1 MPTLRTARVPSTSP
15 TPKRRL
21 VGALLAALALPLSAV
36 AAGPAQAA
44 SPDRPPLRTVGTTY
58 YVDAESGDDG
68 ASGLDA
74 AAAWKSLAR
83 ASQLTLGPGDR
94 LLFKSGQRWKGRL
107 DVQGAGA
114 AGAPAF
120 VGSYGSGAK
129 PLIEG
134 GGTTDVAVRLNNVHD
149 FTLDGL
155 EVTNWSDST
164 TPRSGVNLFAK
175 DAGKL
180 SDVTLRNLNIH
191 DIDGPGGS
199 TVSSAGLLVSI
210 RGNQTPTYFDNL
222 VVEKNEVS
230 RVRSYG
236 IITWSTWSRRNGMT
250 SLYPVETGIP
260 DSEVVTWTPSTRVR
274 IRDNYVHDVTAGGIT
289 PMHTKGAVV
298 EGNRVHKAASGR
310 LNTKGG
316 NVAIW
321 WQGNDDLLVQRNEV
335 SGTGFNGPGTDGHG
349 FDADADNNRSVVQYN
364 YSHDNDGG
372 FFITVSFNGAP
383 TKDTVVRYN
392 LSKDD
397 GYEVFSLST
406 ETSGTRIHNNT
417 VYASGRVVTVHPP
430 YAGAGNYPLGK
441 IVHIYN
447 NASGI
452 EIRNNIFY
460 NRTTAGYD
468 TANGTVYDSNLYW
481 GTASPVAPSGD
492 INAIKAD
499 PKPVSIGTDPAGFE
513 LRADSPARGRGATV
527 TQGIEDYF
535 GNPVPATA
543 PDRGFHQFTG
553 APYRPVVTTS
563 YPTLGNSHAYR
574 MADGDTSTAWSSV
587 ANGITFPGTIDIDY
601 RQPTSIGSLTLH
613 TAFATGQGVKQLDVQ
628 TWNGSSWV
636 TQATGQ
642 QLAWSGNTSTVEQRT
657 ITLPQRVTTERLR
670 LTVRDAHLQWGN
682 FAVYEIQTA

>member
-1 MPTLRTARVPSTSP
+1 MRTSHTPHVPGAPRT
-15 TPKRRL
+15 RRRSL
-21 VGALLAALALPLSAV
+21 IGVLLAALALPLPAV

-44 SPDRPPLRTVGTTY
+44 PVPHRDRAVGTTY
-58 YVDAESGDDG
+58 YVDAASGDDD
-68 ASGLDA
+68 ASGRNE

-83 ASQLTLGPGDR
+83 ASRLTLGPGDR
-94 LLFKSGQRWKGRL
+94 LLFKAGQRWKGRL
-107 DVQGAGA
+107 DVRGAGA
-114 AGAPAF
+114 VGNPAF

-134 GGTTDVAVRLNNVHD
+134 GGTTDVAVRLENVHD
-149 FTLDGL
+149 LTLDGL

-180 SDVTLRNLNIH
+180 SNVTLRNLNIH

-210 RGNQTPTYFDNL
+210 RGNLTPTYFDNL

-230 RVRSYG
+230 KVRSYG

-260 DSEVVTWTPSTRVR
+260 DSEVVTWTPSTGVR
-274 IRDNYVHDVTAGGIT
+274 IRDNSVHDVTAGGIT
-289 PMHTKGAVV
+289 PMHTRGAVV
-298 EGNRVHKAASGR
+298 EGNRVHRAATGR
-310 LNTKGG
+310 LNLKGG
-316 NVAIW
+316 NVGIW

-372 FFITVSFNGAP
+372 FFITVSFKGAP

-406 ETSGTRIHNNT
+406 ETSGTVIHNNT
-417 VYASGRVVTVHPP
+417 VDASGRVVTVHPP
-430 YAGAGNYPLGK
+430 YAGAGDYPLGR

-452 EIRNNIFY
+452 EIRNNIFR

-468 TANGTVYDSNLYW
+468 TANNTVYDSNLYW
-481 GTASPVAPSGD
+481 GTDAPVAPSGD

-499 PKPVSIGTDPAGFE
+499 PKLVSVGTDPAGYT
-513 LRADSPARGRGATV
+513 LRADSPARGRGAAV
-527 TQGIEDYF
+527 AQGLKDYF
-535 GNPVPATA
+535 GNPVPGTA

-553 APYRPVVTTS
+553 APYLPVVTTS
-563 YPTLGNSHAYR
+563 YTTLGNSHPYR
-574 MADGDTSTAWSSV
+574 MTDGDTSTAWSSV
-587 ANGITFPGTIDIDY
+587 ADKVAFPGTIDVDY
-601 RQPTSIGSLTLH
+601 RQPVSIGSVTLH
-613 TAFATGQGVKQLDVQ
+613 TAFATGQGVKQVDVQ

-636 TQATGQ
+636 TQAAGQ
-642 QLAWSGNTSTVEQRT
+642 QLAWSGNTSAVEQRT

-682 FAVYEIQTA
+682 FAVYEIRTA

>member
-1 MPTLRTARVPSTSP
+1 MRILRTSRIPGTSSTP
-15 TPKRRL
+15 RRHL
-21 VGALLAALALPLSAV
+21 IGALLAALALPLSAV

-44 SPDRPPLRTVGTTY
+44 APAKAHPRAAGTTY
-58 YVDAESGDDG
+58 YVDAEAGDD
-68 ASGLDA
+68 ARSGKNQ

-94 LLFKSGQRWKGRL
+94 LLFKAGQRWKGRL
-107 DVQGAGA
+107 DVQGAGT
-114 AGAPAF
+114 AGSPAF

-134 GGTTDVAVRLNNVHD
+134 AGTTDVAVKLNNVHD

-180 SDVTLRNLNIH
+180 SDITLRNLNIH
-191 DIDGPGGS
+191 DVDGPGGS

-210 RGNQTPTYFDNL
+210 RGNTTPTYFDNL
-222 VVEKNEVS
+222 VLEKNEVS
-230 RVRSYG
+230 KIRSYG

-260 DSEVVTWTPSTRVR
+260 DSEVVTWTPSTDVK

-289 PMHTKGAVV
+289 PMHTRGAVV
-298 EGNRVHKAASGR
+298 EGNRVHKAATGR

-316 NVAIW
+316 NVGIW

-335 SGTGFNGPGTDGHG
+335 SGSGFNGPGTDGHG
-349 FDADADNNRSVVQYN
+349 FDADADNNHSVVQYN

-372 FFITVSFNGAP
+372 FFITVSFKGAP

-397 GYEVFSLST
+397 GFEVFSLST
-406 ETSGTRIHNNT
+406 ETSGTAIYNNT
-417 VYASGRVVTVHPP
+417 IYASGRVVTVHPP
-430 YAGAGNYPLGK
+430 YTGAGDYPLGK

-447 NASGI
+447 NADGI
-452 EIRNNIFY
+452 DIRNNIFY

-468 TANGTVYDSNLYW
+468 TANNTVYDSNLYW
-481 GTASPVAPSGD
+481 GTDTPVAPSGD

-499 PKPVSIGTDPAGFE
+499 PKLVSVGTDPAGYR
-513 LRADSPARGRGATV
+513 LQADSPARGRGATV
-527 TQGIEDYF
+527 TQDVKDYF
-535 GNPVPATA
+535 GNAVPATA

-553 APYRPVVTTS
+553 APLRPVVTTS
-563 YPTLGNSHAYR
+563 YATLGNSHPYR
-574 MADGDTSTAWSSV
+574 MVDGNTSTAWSSV
-587 ANGITFPGTIDIDY
+587 SSGVAFPGTIDVDF
-601 RQPTSIGSLTLH
+601 RQPTSVGTVTLH
-613 TAFATGQGVKQLDVQ
+613 TAFATGQGIKQLDVQ
-628 TWNGSSWV
+628 TWNGSAWV
-636 TQATGQ
+636 TQVAGQ
-642 QLAWSGNTSTVEQRT
+642 QLAWSGNTSTVEERT

-682 FAVYEIQTA
+682 FALYEIRAA

>member
-1 MPTLRTARVPSTSP
+1 MRTSRTPHVPGAPRT
-15 TPKRRL
+15 RRRSL
-21 VGALLAALALPLSAV
+21 IGVLLAALVLPLPAV

-44 SPDRPPLRTVGTTY
+44 PAPHRDRAVGTTY
-58 YVDAESGDDG
+58 YVDA
-68 ASGLDA
+68 ASGNDDA
-74 AAAWKSLAR
+74 SGRNEAAAWKSLAR

-94 LLFKSGQRWKGRL
+94 LLFRAGQRWKGRL
-107 DVQGAGA
+107 DVRGAGA
-114 AGAPAF
+114 VGNPAF
-120 VGSYGSGAK
+120 IGSYGSGAK

-134 GGTTDVAVRLNNVHD
+134 GGTTDVAVRLDNVHD
-149 FTLDGL
+149 LTLDGL

-180 SDVTLRNLNIH
+180 SNITLRNLNIH
-191 DIDGPGGS
+191 DVDGPGGS
-199 TVSSAGLLVSI
+199 TVSSAGLLISI
-210 RGNQTPTYFDNL
+210 RGNRTPTYFDNL

-230 RVRSYG
+230 KVRSYG
-236 IITWSTWSRRNGMT
+236 IINWSTWSRRNGMT

-260 DSEVVTWTPSTRVR
+260 DSEVVTWTPSTNVR

-289 PMHTKGAVV
+289 PMHTRGAVV
-298 EGNRVHKAASGR
+298 EGNRVHRAATGR
-310 LNTKGG
+310 LNLKGG
-316 NVAIW
+316 NVGIW

-372 FFITVSFNGAP
+372 FFITVSFKGAP

-406 ETSGTRIHNNT
+406 ETSGTDIHNNT
-417 VYASGRVVTVHPP
+417 VCASGRVVTVHPP
-430 YAGAGNYPLGK
+430 YTGAGDYPLGR

-468 TANGTVYDSNLYW
+468 TANNTVYDSNLYW
-481 GTASPVAPSGD
+481 GTDAPVAPSGD

-499 PKPVSIGTDPAGFE
+499 PKLVSVGTDPAGYM
-513 LRADSPARGRGATV
+513 LRADSPARGRGAAV
-527 TQGIEDYF
+527 AQGLKDYF
-535 GNPVPATA
+535 GNPVPGTA

-553 APYRPVVTTS
+553 APYLPVVTTS
-563 YPTLGNSHAYR
+563 YATLGNSHPYR
-574 MADGDTSTAWSSV
+574 MADGNTSTAWSSV
-587 ANGITFPGTIDIDY
+587 AEGIAFPGTIDVDY
-601 RQPTSIGSLTLH
+601 RQPVSIGSVTLH
-613 TAFATGQGVKQLDVQ
+613 TAFATGQGIKQVDVQ

-636 TQATGQ
+636 TQAAGQ
-642 QLAWSGNTSTVEQRT
+642 QLAWSGNTSAVEQRT

-682 FAVYEIQTA
+682 FAVYEIRAA

>member
-1 MPTLRTARVPSTSP
+1 MRTSHTPHVPGAPRT
-15 TPKRRL
+15 RRRSL
-21 VGALLAALALPLSAV
+21 IGVLLAALALPLPAV

-44 SPDRPPLRTVGTTY
+44 PVPHRDRAVGTTY
-58 YVDAESGDDG
+58 YVDAASGDDD
-68 ASGLDA
+68 ASGRNE

-83 ASQLTLGPGDR
+83 ASRLTLGPGDR
-94 LLFKSGQRWKGRL
+94 LLFKAGQRWKGRL
-107 DVQGAGA
+107 DVRGAGA
-114 AGAPAF
+114 VGNPAF

-134 GGTTDVAVRLNNVHD
+134 GGTTDVAVRLENVHD
-149 FTLDGL
+149 LTLDGL
-155 EVTNWSDST
+155 EVTNWNDST

-180 SDVTLRNLNIH
+180 SNVTLRNLNIH

-210 RGNQTPTYFDNL
+210 RGNLTPTYFDNL

-230 RVRSYG
+230 KVRSYG

-260 DSEVVTWTPSTRVR
+260 DSEVVTWTPSTGVR
-274 IRDNYVHDVTAGGIT
+274 IRDNSVHDVTAGGIT
-289 PMHTKGAVV
+289 PMHTRGAVV
-298 EGNRVHKAASGR
+298 EGNRVHRAATGR
-310 LNTKGG
+310 LNLKGG
-316 NVAIW
+316 NVGIW

-372 FFITVSFNGAP
+372 FFITVSFKGAP

-406 ETSGTRIHNNT
+406 ETSGTAIHNNT
-417 VYASGRVVTVHPP
+417 VDASGRVVTVHPP
-430 YAGAGNYPLGK
+430 YAGAGDYPLGR

-452 EIRNNIFY
+452 EIRNNIFR

-468 TANGTVYDSNLYW
+468 TANNTVYDSNLYW
-481 GTASPVAPSGD
+481 GTDAPVAPSGD

-499 PKPVSIGTDPAGFE
+499 PKLVSAGTDPAGYT
-513 LRADSPARGRGATV
+513 LRADSPARGRGAAV
-527 TQGIEDYF
+527 AQGLKDYF
-535 GNPVPATA
+535 GNPVPGTA

-553 APYRPVVTTS
+553 APYLPVVTTS
-563 YPTLGNSHAYR
+563 YATLGNSHPYR
-574 MADGDTSTAWSSV
+574 MTDGDTSTAWSSV
-587 ANGITFPGTIDIDY
+587 ADKVAFPGTIDVDY
-601 RQPTSIGSLTLH
+601 RQPVSIGSVTLH
-613 TAFATGQGVKQLDVQ
+613 TAFATGQGVKQVDVQ

-636 TQATGQ
+636 TQAAGQ
-642 QLAWSGNTSTVEQRT
+642 QLAWSGNTSAVEQRT

-682 FAVYEIQTA
+682 FAVYEIRTA

>member
-1 MPTLRTARVPSTSP
+1 MRTSH
-15 TPKRRL
+15 TPHIPGAPRTRRRSL
-21 VGALLAALALPLSAV
+21 IGVLLAALVLPLPAV

-44 SPDRPPLRTVGTTY
+44 PVPHRDRAVGTTY
-58 YVDAESGDDG
+58 YVDA
-68 ASGLDA
+68 ASGNDDA
-74 AAAWKSLAR
+74 SGRNEAAAWKSLAR

-94 LLFKSGQRWKGRL
+94 LLFRAGQRWEGRL
-107 DVQGAGA
+107 DVRGAGA
-114 AGAPAF
+114 VGNPAF

-134 GGTTDVAVRLNNVHD
+134 GGTTDVAVRLDNVHD
-149 FTLDGL
+149 LTLDGL

-180 SDVTLRNLNIH
+180 SNITLRNLNIH
-191 DIDGPGGS
+191 DVDGPGGS
-199 TVSSAGLLVSI
+199 TVSSAGLLISI
-210 RGNQTPTYFDNL
+210 RGNRTPTYFDNL

-230 RVRSYG
+230 KIRSYG
-236 IITWSTWSRRNGMT
+236 IINWSTWSRRNGMT

-260 DSEVVTWTPSTRVR
+260 DSEVVTWTPSTSVR

-289 PMHTKGAVV
+289 PMHTRGAVV
-298 EGNRVHKAASGR
+298 EGNRVHRAATGR
-310 LNTKGG
+310 LNLKGG
-316 NVAIW
+316 NVGIW

-335 SGTGFNGPGTDGHG
+335 SGSGFNGPGTDGHG

-372 FFITVSFNGAP
+372 FFITVSFKGAP

-406 ETSGTRIHNNT
+406 ETSGTSIYNNT

-430 YAGAGNYPLGK
+430 YTGAGDYPLGK

-452 EIRNNIFY
+452 DIRNNVFY

-468 TANGTVYDSNLYW
+468 TANNTVYDSNLYW
-481 GTASPVAPSGD
+481 GTDAPVAPSGD

-499 PKPVSIGTDPAGFE
+499 PKLVSVGTDPAGYM
-513 LRADSPARGRGATV
+513 LRADSPARGRGAAV
-527 TQGIEDYF
+527 AQGLEDYF
-535 GNPVPATA
+535 GNPVPGTA

-553 APYRPVVTTS
+553 APHLPVVTTS
-563 YPTLGNSHAYR
+563 YATLGNSHPYR

-587 ANGITFPGTIDIDY
+587 AEGITFPGTIDVDY
-601 RQPTSIGSLTLH
+601 RQPVSIGSVTLH
-613 TAFATGQGVKQLDVQ
+613 TAFATGQGVKQVDVQ

-636 TQATGQ
+636 TQAAGQ
-642 QLAWSGNTSTVEQRT
+642 QLSWSGNTSAVEQRT

-682 FAVYEIQTA
+682 FALYEIRAA